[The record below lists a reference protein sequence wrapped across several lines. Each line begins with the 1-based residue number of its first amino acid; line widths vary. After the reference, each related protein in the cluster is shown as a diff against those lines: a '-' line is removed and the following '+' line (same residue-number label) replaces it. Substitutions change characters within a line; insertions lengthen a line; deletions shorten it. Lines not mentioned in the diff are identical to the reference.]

1 MQASDIFSFG
11 NAFVLLGWLLLL
23 VFPLWRYTQVI
34 NLNGMIII
42 LAILYTYMIG
52 KGIQNFD
59 PNSFSTLANV
69 KLLFQSDDAVAAG
82 WLHYLAYDLF
92 VGTYIVKESVKL
104 FIPRWIYTLILPFAF
119 MFGPVGYLLFFIVKT
134 IKTKSLEQVG
144 E

>member
-11 NAFVLLGWLLLL
+11 NTFVLLGWLLLL

>member
-11 NAFVLLGWLLLL
+11 NTFVLLGWLLLL

-119 MFGPVGYLLFFIVKT
+119 MFGPVGYLIFFIVKT
-134 IKTKSLEQVG
+134 IKTKSLDQIG
-144 E
+144 

>member
-92 VGTYIVKESVKL
+92 VGTL
-104 FIPRWIYTLILPFAF
+104 FPDGFTR
-119 MFGPVGYLLFFIVKT
+119 
-134 IKTKSLEQVG
+134 
-144 E
+144 